1 MGSCLKHFPG
11 YGSNLDTHNGIS
23 EDNREIAAFEEND
36 FIPFKR
42 GIEAGVPSVMVSH
55 NIVKAFDEENPASL
69 SEEVH
74 RVLREDLGFEGVI
87 VTDDMGM
94 EAITSLESEESVYV
108 RAFLAGNDLLCVT
121 DLEAAYNDVLSA
133 VNDGRI
139 TEERLNESIKRILEM
154 KLKLGIINEE

>member
-1 MGSCLKHFPG
+1 
-11 YGSNLDTHNGIS
+11 
-23 EDNREIAAFEEND
+23 
-36 FIPFKR
+36 
-42 GIEAGVPSVMVSH
+42 MVSH

-74 RVLREDLGFEGVI
+74 RVLREDLGFDGVI

-94 EAITSLESEESVYV
+94 EAITSLESEESVYI

-121 DLEAAYNDVLSA
+121 DLETAYSDILAAI
-133 VNDGRI
+133 NDGII